1 MANPKIEVEIGAK
14 ILSNFKSK
22 INEVSASLD
31 SISAKARQVGTALSV
46 GVTLPLLAFGA
57 AAIKSGSDAEE
68 TASKFNTV
76 FKSIQKTAN
85 DAATDLSKSF
95 GLSSNAAKQLLGDT
109 GDLLTG
115 FGFTQE
121 SALSLSKQVNELAVD
136 LASFT
141 NFSGGA
147 EGASSALTKALL
159 GERDSVKALGISIL
173 EEDVKKQVAIN
184 TANGL
189 TFATERQ
196 AKAQATLDI
205 AIQQSTNAIGDYSRT
220 SDSFANQ
227 QRRLGA
233 VLEDIGASIGTI
245 LLPIATKLTEIV
257 RGLAERFSNL
267 SPQAKQIIVIF
278 AGIAASIGP
287 LLLALGSITTILPL
301 ITAGFVALTGPIG
314 IAVAAISVGII
325 AIVSDLQGFQRQL
338 QLALLE
344 VINFATKTARAID
357 FLAGAFPQFK
367 AISQGAL
374 LALEQTGKDV
384 AKSFLDSFA
393 VKSVKGVEDLAN
405 TIETKIPKVAQ
416 TFEDFSKIASE
427 ANKRVFQDGED
438 QVNAYNASLAE
449 TQRLQDTI
457 ASISQ
462 NIANQGPKKQLQE
475 FGGTKIKGKKEGET
489 KMELGLS
496 TDALMTN
503 LSQITIPE
511 IDTSKFDQSVSLTDQ
526 KIIEANS
533 KFVASAEQLGIDV
546 SKVLEASLE
555 MGLGDFA
562 FSIGE
567 ALGSGA
573 NVLEAG
579 GKALLGALG
588 GVLNQLGQ
596 MAIGVGITIGAIKES
611 LMTLNPVVAVAAGV
625 ALVAL
630 AGFVTSKAK
639 SIGSGGGRGI
649 GGASGVSTGST
660 FTGSGSNSFDPMRM
674 FKIEVVG
681 SISGE
686 DIGFALAQGQNRK
699 N

>member
-22 INEVSASLD
+22 LNEVSSSLD

-46 GVTLPLLAFGA
+46 GVTLPLIALGA

-95 GLSSNAAKQLLGDT
+95 GLSANAAKQLLGDT

-196 AKAQATLDI
+196 AKAQAKLDI

-245 LLPIATKLTEIV
+245 LLPIATKLTEVI

-278 AGIAASIGP
+278 AGIADSIGP

-301 ITAGFVALTGPIG
+301 IGAGFVALTGPIG
-314 IAVAAISVGII
+314 IAVAAISIGII
-325 AIVSDLQGFQRQL
+325 AIVSDLEGFQRQL

-393 VKSVKGVEDLAN
+393 VKSVKAVEDLTT
-405 TIETKIPKVAQ
+405 TIGTNIPKAAQ
-416 TFEDFSKIASE
+416 TFEDFSKIADA
-427 ANKRVFQDGED
+427 ANKKIFQDGQD
-438 QVNAYNASLAE
+438 YVDNYNASLIE
-449 TQRLQDTI
+449 TQRLQESI

-462 NIANQGPKKQLQE
+462 NIVSQGPKKLLQK
-475 FGGTKIKGKKEGET
+475 FGGTQIRDQKAGET

-496 TDALMTN
+496 TDTLMTK
-503 LSQITIPE
+503 LSQIKMPA
-511 IDTSKFDQSVSLTDQ
+511 IDTTEFDESVSLTDQ

-533 KFVASAEQLGIDV
+533 KFVAGFENQATRIQEIIGELGG
-546 SKVLEASLE
+546 AFA
-555 MGLGDFA
+555 GLGNL
-562 FSIGE
+562 I
-567 ALGSGA
+567 
-573 NVLEAG
+573 
-579 GKALLGALG
+579 GKAFDNQGLGAFVGQFLG
-588 GVLNQLGQ
+588 FAAKLVAANFKIAISSGVAGASNAALATGPAAPITLPAFIAG
-596 MAIGVGITIGAIKES
+596 AIG
-611 LMTLNPVVAVAAGV
+611 
-625 ALVAL
+625 LVAS
-630 AGFVTSKAK
+630 AFAAIGGGG
-639 SIGSGGGRGI
+639 GSGGG
-649 GGASGVSTGST
+649 SGVSTGST

-686 DIGFALAQGQNRK
+686 DLAFSLAQGQNRK

>member
-1 MANPKIEVEIGAK
+1 MSNPSISVEIGARV
-14 ILSNFKSK
+14 LGNFRTS
-22 INEVSASLD
+22 INEALSSLD
-31 SISAKARQVGTALSV
+31 SVSERAKVAGKALSL
-46 GVTLPLLAFGA
+46 GVSLPLLALGV

-68 TASKFNTV
+68 ASSKFNTV

-85 DAATDLSKSF
+85 DAADDLSKSF
-95 GLSSNAAKQLLGDT
+95 GLSANASKELLGDT

-184 TANGL
+184 TAKGF

-205 AIQQSTNAIGDYSRT
+205 AIEQSTNAIGDYSRT
-220 SDSFANQ
+220 SDGFANQ

-233 VLEDIGASIGTI
+233 VLEDIAASIGAI
-245 LLPIATKLTEIV
+245 LLPIATELTSVV
-257 RGLAERFSNL
+257 RALAERFSNL
-267 SPQAKQIIVIF
+267 SPEAKKSIVIF
-278 AGIAASIGP
+278 AGIAIAIGP
-287 LLLALGSITTILPL
+287 LLLALGSITTILP
-301 ITAGFVALTGPIG
+301 IIGAGFIALTGPIG
-314 IAVAAISVGII
+314 IALSAISIVII
-325 AIVSDLQGFQRQL
+325 AIVSDLEGFQRQL
-338 QLALLE
+338 KLALLE

-367 AISQGAL
+367 AISQVAL
-374 LALEQTGKDV
+374 IALEQTAKDV

-393 VKSVKGVEDLAN
+393 VKSVKAVEDLTN
-405 TIETKIPKVAQ
+405 TIGTDIPEAAQ
-416 TFEDFSKIASE
+416 TFEEFSKIADA
-427 ANKRVFQDGED
+427 ANKKIFQDGQD
-438 QVNAYNASLAE
+438 YVDNYNASLAE
-449 TQRLQDTI
+449 TKRLQDTI
-457 ASISQ
+457 VSVSK
-462 NIANQGPKKQLQE
+462 NIANQGPKKILQE
-475 FGGTKIKGKKEGET
+475 FGRSENGGT

-503 LSQITIPE
+503 LSQITMPE
-511 IDTSKFDQSVSLTDQ
+511 IDTSKFNESVSLTDQ

-533 KFVASAEQLGIDV
+533 KFVSSAEQLGIDV
-546 SKVLEASLE
+546 SKVLESSLE

-567 ALGSGA
+567 ALGNGA

-596 MAIGVGITIGAIKES
+596 MAIGVGITIKAIKTA
-611 LMTLNPVVAVAAGV
+611 LKTLNPVVAVAAGV
-625 ALVAL
+625 ALIAL
-630 AGFVTSKAK
+630 AGFVSSKAK
-639 SIGSGGGRGI
+639 SIGAGGSGSSGVGAGGSGG
-649 GGASGVSTGST
+649 S
-660 FTGSGSNSFDPMRM
+660 FTGSGSNSFDPFRS

-681 SISGE
+681 EITGE
-686 DIGFALAQGQNRK
+686 AIGFALAQGQNRK